1 MSKNLTL
8 KISET
13 VAKMAVKSHSFAPVV
28 PGCRFFLHQ
37 PKAPDNFK
45 EIMAKKTGK

>member
-1 MSKNLTL
+1 MSKNFKL

-13 VAKMAVKSHSFAPVV
+13 VAKVAVKSYSFTPL

-45 EIMAKKTGK
+45 EIMARKTSK

>member
-1 MSKNLTL
+1 MSKNMKL

-13 VAKMAVKSHSFAPVV
+13 VAKVAVKSHSRSFI

-45 EIMAKKTGK
+45 EMMAKKTGK